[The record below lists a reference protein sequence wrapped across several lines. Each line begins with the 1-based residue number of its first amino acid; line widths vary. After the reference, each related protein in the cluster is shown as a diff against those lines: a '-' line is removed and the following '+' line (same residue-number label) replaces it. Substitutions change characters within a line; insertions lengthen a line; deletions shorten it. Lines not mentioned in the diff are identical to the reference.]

1 MLLRSKK
8 LESQRGIRMLGSD
21 TTPLMTAIEQIQ
33 QDTDDATELT
43 LIQDSRSQIVLDLL
57 YAIEG
62 QLALIT
68 GANMVDS
75 FDRGEA

>member
-1 MLLRSKK
+1 
-8 LESQRGIRMLGSD
+8 MLGSD